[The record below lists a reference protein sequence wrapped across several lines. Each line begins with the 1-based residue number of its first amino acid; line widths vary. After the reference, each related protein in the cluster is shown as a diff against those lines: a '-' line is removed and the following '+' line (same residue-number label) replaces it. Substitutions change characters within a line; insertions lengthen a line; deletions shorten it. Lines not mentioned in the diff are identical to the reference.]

1 MTAYAT
7 VEEYRACT
15 GDETST
21 DARIES
27 LLGQQSAKL
36 RAECRIGRKAVLTED
51 QAELARAL
59 VVDSARKA
67 LMPVTLDGVSDI
79 TGASSA
85 SFSANGFQSSV
96 TLSNPSGAAY
106 FDRSTLK
113 AFKRSLGCE
122 QRIGYVYVGG
132 AL

>member
-7 VEEYRACT
+7 VEEYRICT
-15 GDETST
+15 GDEAS
-21 DARIES
+21 DDVRIES
-27 LLGQQSAKL
+27 LLEQQSAKL
-36 RAECRIGRKAVLTED
+36 RAECRIGRKAVLTEE

-59 VVDSARKA
+59 VVDASRKA
-67 LMPVTLDGVSDI
+67 LMPVTWDGVSDI

-85 SFSANGFQSSV
+85 AFSANGFQSSV